1 MRGIT
6 ANFEYKIV
14 MIMLKIGCKFRTS
27 GGYFKAKFANFAE
40 TLLFGTLSRLYLN
53 TTLRPL
59 MHLTAYEKAFSLFF
73 RICRFYKNVIFP
85 NFLIYAYHSWH
96 F

>member
-40 TLLFGTLSRLYLN
+40 TLPFRD
-53 TTLRPL
+53 PI
-59 MHLTAYEKAFSLFF
+59 KAL
-73 RICRFYKNVIFP
+73 P
-85 NFLIYAYHSWH
+85 
-96 F
+96 

>member
-40 TLLFGTLSRLYLN
+40 TLLFWDTI
-53 TTLRPL
+53 
-59 MHLTAYEKAFSLFF
+59 KALPEYNSQT
-73 RICRFYKNVIFP
+73 P
-85 NFLIYAYHSWH
+85 NAPSSM
-96 F
+96 

>member
-1 MRGIT
+1 
-6 ANFEYKIV
+6 

-59 MHLTAYEKAFSLFF
+59 MHLAACEKAFGDVCFGRLSNKQTTITLAG
-73 RICRFYKNVIFP
+73 IKPHAVPTPECDLYTN
-85 NFLIYAYHSWH
+85 
-96 F
+96 